1 MDKNFICSQCHKV
14 VTSGTGISA
23 GYARDDHGNK
33 ICYQCCGEIDKKYM
47 MENDSITLYLN
58 VTKQDGRY
66 FEGEVINWPGTIKA
80 KVGGRIGRHNF
91 ARIRYDAYFAFD
103 NAVWHGV
110 TYGNNTQICHCK
122 KTKSKDFYGLATL
135 K

>member
-1 MDKNFICSQCHKV
+1 MGKNFICSQCNKV
-14 VTSGTGISA
+14 VTNGTGIST
-23 GYARDDHGNK
+23 GYARDDQGNK

-66 FEGEVINWPGTIKA
+66 FEGEVINWPGTIEA
-80 KVGGRIGRHNF
+80 KVRGRIGRHNF
-91 ARIRYDAYFAFD
+91 AGIRYDVYFIFN

-110 TYGNNTQICHCK
+110 TYGDNTQICHCK